1 MAKIRIALKE
11 MMEHEKKAGRPYTQ
25 EDISASIKVTQ
36 GTLSRWVGNKID
48 RLDLAVLEKLCDY
61 FNCEI
66 SDILK
71 LERDEKDR

>member
-1 MAKIRIALKE
+1 MTKVRIALKE
-11 MMEHEKKAGRPYTQ
+11 MMEREKKAGRPYTQ
-25 EDISASIKVTQ
+25 EDISARINVTQ

-71 LERDEKDR
+71 LERDDKDR